1 MNLLL
6 LVAALLPWAASPVAV
21 FTRIFLAVSLLSI
34 EMQLVTLS
42 GIGTL
47 YTLPIVNG
55 VLAVLLV
62 GWQRSAGAPFARP
75 GWRLALRPAA
85 PWPAIALLGAI
96 VVLLNAWLPL
106 EAADP
111 YHLDRVAQIE
121 RLGTLAHD
129 PAADPKV
136 NLVGWVYELILAD
149 VRQIPAVGP
158 ALVKMHGLFG
168 LLLYSLTVATVYT
181 LLRPPSSRWPVVALI
196 VVAPVFHQLVL
207 IKNDLF
213 VAMPT
218 LVALA
223 WLITRADSASWKEA
237 AWAGWLIGLVA
248 GYKLTNLP
256 LAIIMAGGIIAAG
269 RGRAW
274 RPLGGLAL
282 GGLVGAVA
290 SGLPLTLWEN
300 ARVYGDAF
308 ASGPVADI
316 GERTSGVAMAAE
328 NVARFGISLLDLG
341 LLTPVAWPG
350 RGGWGGT
357 FGLPFI
363 WAMAVLILHCRQAR
377 EARWA
382 LSIAA
387 LHFLLFAAM
396 FTDADLAHRLVLA
409 PALLV
414 IAAAIHLTDGGE
426 RSSRWARVALVP
438 ILVLSSA
445 QILRSAVLYLGP
457 G

>member
-6 LVAALLPWAASPVAV
+6 LLAALLPWASSPAAA
-21 FTRIFLAVSLLSI
+21 FTRIFLAVSLFSV
-34 EMQLVTLS
+34 EMQLVTLF

-47 YTLPIVNG
+47 HTLPIVNG
-55 VLAVLLV
+55 VLAALLI
-62 GWQRSAGAPFARP
+62 GWQLSTGALFARS
-75 GWRLALRPAA
+75 GWFSTLRSPA

-96 VVLLNAWLPL
+96 VILLNAWLPL

-121 RLGTLAHD
+121 RLGTLGHD
-129 PAADPKV
+129 PAAEPKV
-136 NLVGWVYELILAD
+136 NILGWLYELVLAD
-149 VRQIPAVGP
+149 ARQIPAVGP
-158 ALVKMHGLFG
+158 VLVKMHGLFG

-181 LLRPPSSRWPVVALI
+181 LLRPPSSPWPVAALL

-213 VAMPT
+213 GAAPAF
-218 LVALA
+218 VALA
-223 WLITRADSASWKEA
+223 WLVARASRASWTEA

-256 LAIIMAGGIIAAG
+256 LALIMAGGIIAAG

-300 ARVYGDAF
+300 ARIYGDAF
-308 ASGPVADI
+308 ARGQVAEI
-316 GERTSGVAMAAE
+316 GGRTAGVAGAAE
-328 NVARFGISLLDLG
+328 NIARFGVSLLDLG

-363 WAMAVLILHCRQAR
+363 WATAVLLLHCRWSR
-377 EARWA
+377 DARWA
-382 LSIAA
+382 LSIAVA
-387 LHFLLFAAM
+387 SFLSFAMA
-396 FTDADLAHRLVLA
+396 FPDADLTHRLALA

-414 IAAAIHLTDGGE
+414 IAVALPLADGDE
-426 RSSRWARVALVP
+426 KYSTWTRLALVP
-438 ILVLSSA
+438 VLALSSA
-445 QILRSAVLYLGP
+445 QILRSAMLYLARG
-457 G
+457 